1 MNDRIRLIDA
11 LRGLALAAIALT
23 HFGDQFLGFMPPADR
38 QGLATAN
45 VVDKALEILR
55 QLFIVG
61 KGFGLFSLL
70 FGLSFAI
77 QMQRAERRNPEGDFR
92 FRFAWRLAVLLG
104 IGFLHSLV
112 FAGDIL
118 MVYALLGLP
127 LLLFYRVRDRWL
139 LALALLLLVGT
150 PRIVNRVAAGP
161 VSEATL
167 KNLQTRMNAEAV
179 EHWQVL
185 ESGDPRKIV
194 LNNATAGLRSRWDFQ
209 MGFMGRGYQ
218 TFGLFLVGLWA
229 GRRRIFED
237 VEAHRG
243 LFRRLLRWT
252 GVLLLAVPLVGAAVV
267 VLVARFTGAP
277 QRGGIPDF
285 SSWPVVLSVCFYDV
299 WNGVMTLFYVA
310 AFALLFLRPR
320 WQTLFL
326 PFAPIGR
333 MALSSYL
340 LQTAVGAF
348 VFFGFG
354 LGLLGR
360 FGLSVSIPIGVAVVA
375 FETWLC
381 TLWLRRFRY
390 GPVEWLWR
398 SLTWLHRQP
407 FRLRSEPSVAVAA

>member
-1 MNDRIRLIDA
+1 LNDRIRLIDA

-38 QGLATAN
+38 QSLATAN
-45 VVDKALEILR
+45 VVDKVLEVLR

-77 QMQRAERRNPEGDFR
+77 QMQRAEKRNPEGDFR

-104 IGFLHSLV
+104 IGLLHSLI

-118 MVYALLGLP
+118 VVYALLGLP
-127 LLLFYRVRDRWL
+127 LLLFYRVPDRWL
-139 LALALLLLVGT
+139 LAIALVLLVGT
-150 PRIVNRVAAGP
+150 PRVVGRVVGGP
-161 VSEATL
+161 ASEDARKTM
-167 KNLQTRMNAEAV
+167 QARMNVEAV
-179 EHWQVL
+179 EHWQAL
-185 ESGDPRKIV
+185 ESGDLSRIV
-194 LNNATAGLRSRWDFQ
+194 RNNATAGLRGRWDFQ

-237 VEAHRG
+237 VDSNRR
-243 LFRRLLRWT
+243 LFRRLARWT
-252 GVLLLAVPLVGAAVV
+252 SVLLLAVPITGAGVV
-267 VLVARFTGAP
+267 ILVARFTGAP
-277 QRGGIPDF
+277 PQGGIPDF
-285 SSWPVVLSVCFYDV
+285 SSWPVILSVCFYDA

-320 WQTLFL
+320 WQTLFV

-340 LQTAVGAF
+340 LQTAAGAF
-348 VFFGFG
+348 LFR
-354 LGLLGR
+354 LC
-360 FGLSVSIPIGVAVVA
+360 SEPGVA
-375 FETWLC
+375 
-381 TLWLRRFRY
+381 
-390 GPVEWLWR
+390 
-398 SLTWLHRQP
+398 
-407 FRLRSEPSVAVAA
+407 AAA